1 MLAATRMNHEV
12 ITSLSRQS
20 DSYRRALIAMLAIA
34 VLLGGFLRLHDL
46 GAHEIML
53 DEGDSWRVAKLQSSH
68 IMAELEHSDQGKLP
82 IYFLMLGGWM
92 RLFGDGLA
100 TMRLPGALLGTL
112 NIFLVFALMRTLL
125 MLFDEE
131 ADPNQIETAC
141 VAAALFMATNTTM
154 IAADRTVRMYTF
166 VVAMEL
172 LQTLFFVHSVKHG
185 RTIDVIAAMI
195 LGAVA
200 IAGNYTAMFLLF
212 SEGVWLL
219 VIAAVRSR
227 FPRLAPMWF
236 WPPVLA
242 LAGAVVIVAVPIFI
256 ATNGFDPRVVKAVI
270 SYAPQP
276 VWWPITDA
284 GFHLGN
290 VIAVL
295 ACVSLIGI
303 RGRFGVGIGFL
314 SFCFFGP
321 ILIVW
326 TISETITPF
335 EMFRYIL
342 IAFVAAMCLA
352 AIFLAST
359 IPYAIAAAAV
369 IALSCL
375 FTPYRYWDLPVEWR
389 EAASAAEQRNTGR
402 GQIAVAPWFA
412 ESVVRYYYP
421 EVRRDEVV
429 GTGGCGGAP
438 FLILSGLQYDQRG
451 LRATLTA
458 CYPNVLWRGKY
469 VELRGRS

>member
-1 MLAATRMNHEV
+1 MLA
-12 ITSLSRQS
+12 
-20 DSYRRALIAMLAIA
+20 LAI
-34 VLLGGFLRLHDL
+34 LLGGFLRLHDL

-53 DEGDSWRVAKLQSSH
+53 DEGDSWRVARLESSH
-68 IMAELEHSDQGKLP
+68 VMVELEQHDQGKLP
-82 IYFLMLGGWM
+82 IYFLMLHGWI

-100 TMRLPGALLGTL
+100 TMRIPGALLGTV

-125 MLFDEE
+125 TLFAEG
-131 ADPNQIETAC
+131 ADPSLIETAC

-154 IAADRTVRMYTF
+154 MAVDRTVRMYTF

-172 LQTLFFVHSVKHG
+172 LQTLFFVRSVKHG
-185 RTIDVIAAMI
+185 RTIDAGAAT
-195 LGAVA
+195 LFGALA
-200 IAGNYTAMFLLF
+200 IAGNYTAVMLLF

-219 VIAAVRSR
+219 VVAAGRSR
-227 FPRLAPMWF
+227 LPRLAQMWF

-242 LAGAVVIVAVPIFI
+242 LVGSALIVAVPIFI
-256 ATNGFDPRVVKAVI
+256 ATNRFDPRVVNAVI

-276 VWWPITDA
+276 VWWPIADA

-290 VIAVL
+290 VVAVL

-321 ILIVW
+321 NLIVW

-335 EMFRYIL
+335 EMFRYLL

-359 IPYAIAAAAV
+359 IPYAMVVAAA

-375 FTPYRYWDLPVEWR
+375 FTPYRYWDLPVAWR
-389 EAASAAEQRNTGR
+389 EAASAAERLNTGR
-402 GQIAVAPWFA
+402 GQVAVAPWFA

-421 EVRRDEVV
+421 EARRAEVV

-451 LRATLTA
+451 LRAKLTA
-458 CYPNVLWRGKY
+458 CYPNILWRENY
-469 VELRGRS
+469 VELRGRE